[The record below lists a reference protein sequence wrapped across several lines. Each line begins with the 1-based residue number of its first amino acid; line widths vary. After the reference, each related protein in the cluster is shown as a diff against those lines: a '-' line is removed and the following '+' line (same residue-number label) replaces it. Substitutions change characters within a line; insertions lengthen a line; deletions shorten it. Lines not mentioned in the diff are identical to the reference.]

1 MNALDQAVEKSL
13 RNRTSRWLTPHERR
27 YIYNYIKNN
36 PGEKHSSI
44 SERFRIA
51 PSTVSFIKK
60 DQSFRIEELEAQLK
74 REVYEHPA
82 YKEQKEKL
90 RWCEKQIFNDRNKI
104 NQLCARIH
112 DLELRIMSL
121 NRQLE
126 DPSQP

>member
-1 MNALDQAVEKSL
+1 MNNLDQAVEKSL

-36 PGEKHSSI
+36 PGEKHSAI
-44 SERFRIA
+44 AERFRIA
-51 PSTVSFIKK
+51 TSTVSFIKR
-60 DQSFRIEELEAQLK
+60 DQSLRIKELEQQLK
-74 REVYEHPA
+74 LTVYDHPS
-82 YKEQKEKL
+82 YKDQKEKL
-90 RWCEKQIFNDRNKI
+90 RWCEKQIFSDRNKI
-104 NQLCARIH
+104 NQLCTRIN